1 MHTTLSRTALT
12 LLTVASALWAQPSQA
27 VAPETIDRM
36 VTGTFGGYE
45 QSYVAGGSF
54 LIFPFADYYVLN
66 DGSTWDS
73 GAGSQM
79 AWQGTVSSVE
89 REGSVVKYTFQ
100 SPPDGVL
107 YAGTDFSFGDHS
119 AQGVLGV
126 TGPLVL
132 TATIGSTTGVM
143 SGYVT
148 ILSNEATFYDTFNY
162 YSAKVGQSVYFET
175 TYTLSS
181 GRFTRQ
187 LFSTDF
193 TYNETGFVDFTNV
206 QAVPEPNAAL
216 LLAGGLP
223 VVWGMRQIRRRRQTR
238 QAGR

>member
-1 MHTTLSRTALT
+1 MHPILARTALT
-12 LLTVASALWAQPSQA
+12 LVTAASALWALPAQA
-27 VAPETIDRM
+27 VAPEKIDRM

-45 QSYVAGGSF
+45 QTYVAGGSF
-54 LIFPFADYYVLN
+54 LVFPYADYYVLD

-73 GAGSQM
+73 GAGSQY
-79 AWQGTVSSVE
+79 AWQARVSTVE
-89 REGSVVKYTFQ
+89 RDGSVVKYTFEA
-100 SPPDGVL
+100 PPDGVL

-187 LFSTDF
+187 LFGTDF

-206 QAVPEPNAAL
+206 QAVPEPNAIL

-223 VVWGMRQIRRRRQTR
+223 VVWAARQMRRRRQARQTTR
-238 QAGR
+238 